1 MGSLCK
7 GEKILMKSRNL
18 ATISLAIMA
27 CGFLF
32 TLFLPENLAVI
43 LLRGGFEA
51 GLVGGIADWFAV
63 TALFRHPLGLR
74 IPHTSLLLK
83 NRDKLIQS
91 LISAME
97 NELLNKESIENKLR
111 TFNIVSLGAGVLTRF
126 FSRKKARQ
134 EVLEQLKGFVLR
146 LPVEQAV
153 PYIQSAAA
161 SYLREAKL
169 GVAADTIAT
178 SLMNEGKDIAA
189 LDFALEGISAWSG
202 RPETRAMLGKIA
214 SEKLA
219 EVKLG
224 GLKGMAFQAF
234 VGFVDADMLGEML
247 QGMVQSTIRDFKEED
262 SPYREEVIREIRVAL
277 FQLLSDEERIAS
289 LKNWALN
296 ELQGEAAAAF
306 VLQQLQGLR
315 GKAVTLLEEDRGRGG
330 RRLFSLYAALVR
342 RVSQE
347 KEWIQTSEDR
357 IRGTLI
363 SFVEANHYRIGQLV
377 KENLDQMDDAALVN
391 MLEEKVGKDLQWIRV
406 NGAVCGF
413 VVGLGLT
420 VIQLI

>member
-1 MGSLCK
+1 
-7 GEKILMKSRNL
+7 MKSRNL

-27 CGFLF
+27 CGFLI
-32 TLFLPENLAVI
+32 TLFLPENLAVV

-63 TALFRHPLGLR
+63 TALFRHPLGLK

-111 TFNIVSLGAGVLTRF
+111 KIRIVSLGGTMLTRF
-126 FSRKKARQ
+126 FSRKTART
-134 EVLEQLKGFVLR
+134 EMLEQLKDFVLR

-153 PYIQSAAA
+153 PYLQSAAA
-161 SYLREAKL
+161 SYLREAEL
-169 GVAADTIAT
+169 GAAADKIAT
-178 SLMNEGKDIAA
+178 SLMNDGKDIAA
-189 LDFALEGISAWSG
+189 LDYALEGISGWSG

-247 QGMVQSTIRDFKEED
+247 QGMVQSAIRDFREED
-262 SPYREEVIREIRVAL
+262 SPYREEIIREIRVAL
-277 FQLLSDEERIAS
+277 FQLLKDEEKMEV

-296 ELQGEAAAAF
+296 ELQGEPAAAF
-306 VLQQLQGLR
+306 LQQQLEGFR
-315 GKAVTLLEEDRGRGG
+315 GKAVALLEQDQAKGG
-330 RRLFSLYAALVR
+330 RKLFRLYAVLVR
-342 RVSQE
+342 RIGREQ
-347 KEWIQTSEDR
+347 EWILGWEER
-357 IRGTLI
+357 IRASLI

-391 MLEEKVGKDLQWIRV
+391 MLEDKVGKDLQWIRV

-413 VVGLGLT
+413 AVGLVLT
-420 VIQLI
+420 VIQMI

>member
-1 MGSLCK
+1 
-7 GEKILMKSRNL
+7 MKSRNL
-18 ATISLAIMA
+18 ATISLAVMA

-97 NELLNKESIENKLR
+97 NELLNKKSIENKLR
-111 TFNIVSLGAGVLTRF
+111 SFNIVSMGAVMLTRF
-126 FSRKKARQ
+126 FSRRKART
-134 EVLEQLKGFVLR
+134 EMLEQLKELVLR

-153 PYIQSAAA
+153 PYLQSAAA
-161 SYLREAKL
+161 GYLREADL
-169 GVAADTIAT
+169 GGAADRIAT
-178 SLMNEGKDIAA
+178 SLMNDGKDIAA
-189 LDFALEGISAWSG
+189 LDYALEGISNWSG

-247 QGMVQSTIRDFKEED
+247 QGMVQSGIRDFREED
-262 SPYREEVIREIRVAL
+262 SPYREQIIREIRVAL
-277 FQLLSDEERIAS
+277 FQLVKDEEKMAS

-296 ELQGEAAAAF
+296 ELQGEAAAEF
-306 VLQQLQGLR
+306 LQQQLESLR
-315 GKAVTLLEEDRGRGG
+315 GKAVLMLEEDKARGG
-330 RRLFSLYAALVR
+330 RRLFRIYSGLVR
-342 RVSQE
+342 RISQE
-347 KEWIQTSEDR
+347 QEWIHSWEDR
-357 IRGTLI
+357 IRTTLI
-363 SFVEANHYRIGQLV
+363 SFVEANHYRIGRLV
-377 KENLDQMDDAALVN
+377 KENLDQMDDAALVS

-413 VVGLGLT
+413 VVGLALT
-420 VIQLI
+420 LIQMI

>member
-1 MGSLCK
+1 MRFPVHLISA
-7 GEKILMKSRNL
+7 GEPGCYSAER
-18 ATISLAIMA
+18 
-27 CGFLF
+27 
-32 TLFLPENLAVI
+32 
-43 LLRGGFEA
+43 GFEA

-111 TFNIVSLGAGVLTRF
+111 KINIISLGAGMLTRF
-126 FSRKKARQ
+126 FSRKKART
-134 EVLEQLKGFVLR
+134 EMLEQIKEFVLR

-153 PYIQSAAA
+153 PYLQSAAA
-161 SYLREAKL
+161 GYLREAEL
-169 GVAADTIAT
+169 GVAADKIAT
-178 SLMNEGKDIAA
+178 SLMNDGKDIAA
-189 LDFALEGISAWSG
+189 LDYALEGISSWSG

-277 FQLLSDEERIAS
+277 FQLLSNEERISS
-289 LKNWALN
+289 LKDWALN
-296 ELQGEAAAAF
+296 ELQGEAATAF
-306 VLQQLQGLR
+306 VQQQLEGLR
-315 GKAVTLLEEDRGRGG
+315 VKAVALLEEDRVRGG
-330 RRLFSLYAALVR
+330 RKLFWLYAMLVR
-342 RVSQE
+342 RIGKEQ
-347 KEWIQTSEDR
+347 EWIQASEER

-363 SFVEANHYRIGQLV
+363 AFVESNHYRIGQLV
-377 KENLDQMDDAALVN
+377 KENLDQMDDASLVN

-413 VVGLGLT
+413 VVGLVLT
-420 VIQLI
+420 VIQMI

>member
-1 MGSLCK
+1 
-7 GEKILMKSRNL
+7 
-18 ATISLAIMA
+18 MA
-27 CGFLF
+27 CGFLI
-32 TLFLPENLAVI
+32 TLFLPENLAVV

-63 TALFRHPLGLR
+63 TALFRHPLGLK

-111 TFNIVSLGAGVLTRF
+111 KIRIVSLGGTMLTRF
-126 FSRKKARQ
+126 FSRKTART
-134 EVLEQLKGFVLR
+134 EMLEQLKDFVLR

-153 PYIQSAAA
+153 PYLQSAAA
-161 SYLREAKL
+161 SYLREAEL
-169 GVAADTIAT
+169 GAAADKIAT
-178 SLMNEGKDIAA
+178 SLMNDGKDIAA
-189 LDFALEGISAWSG
+189 LDYALEGISGWSG

-247 QGMVQSTIRDFKEED
+247 QGMVQSAIRDFREED
-262 SPYREEVIREIRVAL
+262 SPYREEIIREIRVAL
-277 FQLLSDEERIAS
+277 FQLLKDEEKMDV

-296 ELQGEAAAAF
+296 ELQGEPAAAF
-306 VLQQLQGLR
+306 LQQQLEGFR
-315 GKAVTLLEEDRGRGG
+315 GKAVALLEQDQAKGG
-330 RRLFSLYAALVR
+330 RKLFRLYAVLVR
-342 RVSQE
+342 RISREQ
-347 KEWIQTSEDR
+347 EWILGWEER
-357 IRGTLI
+357 IRASLI

-377 KENLDQMDDAALVN
+377 KENLDQLDDAALVN
-391 MLEEKVGKDLQWIRV
+391 MLEDKVGKDLQWIRV

-413 VVGLGLT
+413 AVGLVLT
-420 VIQLI
+420 VIQMI

>member
-1 MGSLCK
+1 
-7 GEKILMKSRNL
+7 MKSRNL

-111 TFNIVSLGAGVLTRF
+111 KIKIVSLGAAMLTRF
-126 FSRKKARQ
+126 FSRKKART
-134 EVLEQLKGFVLR
+134 EMLEQIKGFVLR

-153 PYIQSAAA
+153 PYLQSAAA
-161 SYLREAKL
+161 GYLREAEL
-169 GVAADTIAT
+169 GVAADKIAT
-178 SLMNEGKDIAA
+178 SLMNDGKDIAA
-189 LDFALEGISAWSG
+189 LDYALEGISSWSG

-277 FQLLSDEERIAS
+277 FQLVNNEERISA
-289 LKNWALN
+289 LKDWGLN
-296 ELQGEAAAAF
+296 ELQGEPAAAF
-306 VLQQLQGLR
+306 LQQQLEGLR
-315 GKAVTLLEEDRGRGG
+315 IKAVALLEEDRIRGG
-330 RRLFSLYAALVR
+330 RKLFWLYAMLVR
-342 RVSQE
+342 RIG
-347 KEWIQTSEDR
+347 KEQDWLQASEER

-377 KENLDQMDDAALVN
+377 KENLDQMDDASLVN

-413 VVGLGLT
+413 VVGLVLT
-420 VIQLI
+420 VIQMI

>member
-1 MGSLCK
+1 
-7 GEKILMKSRNL
+7 MKSRNL

-111 TFNIVSLGAGVLTRF
+111 GINILSIGAAMLTRA
-126 FSRKKARQ
+126 FSRKKTRA
-134 EVLEQLKGFVLR
+134 EMLEQLKGFLLR

-153 PYIQSAAA
+153 PYVQSAAA
-161 SYLREAKL
+161 DYLREVQL
-169 GVAADTIAT
+169 GAAADKIAT
-178 SLMNEGKDIAA
+178 SLMNGGKDIAA
-189 LDFALEGISAWSG
+189 LDYALEGISAWSG

-247 QGMVQSTIRDFKEED
+247 QGMVQSAIRDFKEED
-262 SPYREEVIREIRVAL
+262 SPYREEIIREIRVAL
-277 FQLLSDEERIAS
+277 FQLVNNEERMAS

-296 ELQGEAAAAF
+296 ELQGEAAAEF
-306 VLQQLQGLR
+306 VRQQLEGLR
-315 GKAVTLLEEDRGRGG
+315 GKGAALLEEDQVRGG
-330 RRLFSLYAALVR
+330 RRLFRLYALLLR
-342 RVSQE
+342 RIGKE
-347 KEWIQTSEDR
+347 KEWIGTTEER
-357 IRGTLI
+357 IRASLI

-377 KENLDQMDDAALVN
+377 KENLDQMDDASLVN
-391 MLEEKVGKDLQWIRV
+391 MLEEKVGKDLQWIRI

-420 VIQLI
+420 VIQLIAH

>member
-1 MGSLCK
+1 
-7 GEKILMKSRNL
+7 MKSRNL

-111 TFNIVSLGAGVLTRF
+111 KINIISLGAGMLTRF
-126 FSRKKARQ
+126 FSRKKART
-134 EVLEQLKGFVLR
+134 EMLEQIKEFVLR

-153 PYIQSAAA
+153 PYLQSAAA
-161 SYLREAKL
+161 GYLREAEL
-169 GVAADTIAT
+169 GVAADKIAT
-178 SLMNEGKDIAA
+178 SLMNDGKDIAA
-189 LDFALEGISAWSG
+189 LDYALEGISSWSG

-277 FQLLSDEERIAS
+277 FQLLSNEERISS
-289 LKNWALN
+289 LKDWALN
-296 ELQGEAAAAF
+296 ELQGEPAAAF
-306 VLQQLQGLR
+306 LQQQLEGLR
-315 GKAVTLLEEDRGRGG
+315 VKAVALIEEDRVRGG
-330 RRLFSLYAALVR
+330 RKLFWLYALLVR
-342 RVSQE
+342 RIGKEQ
-347 KEWIQTSEDR
+347 EWIQASEER

-363 SFVEANHYRIGQLV
+363 AFVESNHYRIGQLV
-377 KENLDQMDDAALVN
+377 KENLDQMDDSSLVN

-413 VVGLGLT
+413 VVGLVLT
-420 VIQLI
+420 VIQMI